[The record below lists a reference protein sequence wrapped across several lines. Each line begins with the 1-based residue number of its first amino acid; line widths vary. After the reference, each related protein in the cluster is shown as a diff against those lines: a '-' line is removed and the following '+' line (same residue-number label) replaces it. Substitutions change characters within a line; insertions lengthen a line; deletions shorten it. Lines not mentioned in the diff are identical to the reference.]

1 MIFDVCIFYL
11 FAIIAQ
17 RYVVLYVVFCFFS
30 AGVYFYVCYETVE
43 PSLND
48 IA

>member
-1 MIFDVCIFYL
+1 VYFL
-11 FAIIAQ
+11 FICYIAQ
-17 RYVVLYVVFCFFS
+17 RYVVLHVVFCFLS
-30 AGVYFYVCYETVE
+30 DGVYFYVCYETVE